1 MEIALCIVG
10 LITMII
16 FSFIGIWGFIILKQI
31 LNQAKYKNY
40 LMEKL
45 IESIVLT
52 SKKSDDTQINGESTD
67 SFENETTDNDS
78 IKF

>member
-1 MEIALCIVG
+1 MEIALGIVG

-16 FSFIGIWGFIILKQI
+16 FSFIGIWGFIILKQL

-45 IESIVLT
+45 IESIILT
-52 SKKSDDTQINGESTD
+52 SKKTDDSQIDDTSNSLED
-67 SFENETTDNDS
+67 ENMDNDT

>member
-1 MEIALCIVG
+1 MEIALGIVG

-16 FSFIGIWGFIILKQI
+16 FSFIGIWGFIILKQL

-45 IESIVLT
+45 IESIILT
-52 SKKSDDTQINGESTD
+52 SKKTDDSQIDDTSN
-67 SFENETTDNDS
+67 SFEDENTDNDT